1 MVKSSV
7 KTKKKAVS
15 KKKITKD
22 SILKELVTR
31 NPSFMVT
38 NLLRDT
44 KLKNQ
49 NTRIGIILGVILIL
63 LMLMANT

>member
-22 SILKELVTR
+22 SILK
-31 NPSFMVT
+31 
-38 NLLRDT
+38 
-44 KLKNQ
+44 NQ

-63 LMLMANT
+63 LMLMANTWT